1 MAETESVILKN
12 IRVRPAEVPNDGK
25 GRVRVEAMVFSAA
38 EDARIEGVTIDLSP
52 LGGNP
57 DEPMRFAKSRGIAA
71 SREGLYTVSFPVP
84 ELTDPGRYALALLAM
99 DDQGNSGRKRA
110 SLNVR
115 YERPA
120 YRGSILS
127 PSSRTVLNRVSGTRP
142 VAGNRVEPLS
152 SGSAAMEARMNLV
165 REAGRQINLQV
176 YAMAMEGLCGEF
188 LEAVLERAARGVEV
202 NLLVNMNAQLAVS
215 PFTLVRVGLHRV
227 GKELQGLSG
236 KVDEIL
242 EGRQGLGEVLREV
255 QAMSRRVA
263 GRDGNV
269 NTILVGEDAILGAD
283 HRSPSL
289 GQRSRKWLDQIERDH
304 TRLSRSDMGFAARMR
319 IGVRRYTDLPSL
331 PGLTYAIHEKV
342 LVVDGARAIVGGRNL
357 EDRYFRHWID
367 LDLCLEGPVVRDV
380 QEGFLR
386 NWDFFARNLKEEA
399 APSRV
404 FARPGRC
411 VGDRVVRFVQSRP
424 WLGEYS
430 TMETLVRAFQ
440 LARKRILVS
449 SQYLVLPESLLR
461 EALLDAAGRGV
472 DVRILT
478 NSHLTGQEVGLSA
491 GHSITL
497 RYCQPLIDAGI
508 RIYEMKG
515 PADENAPKPYLHAK
529 EFCVDGQWAATGSF
543 NLSMRSCYIESEN
556 LIVVEDP
563 DFAKERERLFLER
576 LRREAT
582 EMTRK
587 TLGEQK
593 ERFKARMAV
602 TDYLD
607 LFF

>member
-1 MAETESVILKN
+1 MAQTESVILKN

-38 EDARIEGVTIDLSP
+38 EEARIEGVKIDLSP

-57 DEPMRFAKSRGIAA
+57 DEPMRFAKSQGIAA
-71 SREGLYTVSFPVP
+71 SREGLYTASFPVP
-84 ELTDPGRYALALLAM
+84 DLTDPGRYALPLLAR

-115 YERPA
+115 YQRPA

-127 PSSRTVLNRVSGTRP
+127 PSSRTLLNRVSGTRP
-142 VAGNRVEPLS
+142 VADNRVETLS

-165 REAGRQINLQV
+165 RKARRQINLQV
-176 YAMAMEGLCGEF
+176 YTMAMEGLCGEF
-188 LEAVLERAARGVEV
+188 LEVVLERAAQGVEV
-202 NLLVNMNAQLAVS
+202 NLLVNLNAQLAVS

-242 EGRQGLGEVLREV
+242 EGRQGLGEVLREI
-255 QAMSRRVA
+255 QAIPRRVA
-263 GRDGNV
+263 GRDRNV

-283 HRSPSL
+283 RKSPPL

-331 PGLTYAIHEKV
+331 PGLTYAVHEKV

-367 LDLCLEGPVVRDV
+367 LDLYLDGPVVRGI

-399 APSRV
+399 VPSRV
-404 FARPGRC
+404 FARPGRG
-411 VGDRVVRFVQSRP
+411 GDRVARFVQSRP
-424 WLGEYS
+424 WLEEYS

-440 LARKRILVS
+440 LARKRILIS

-478 NSHLTGQEVGLSA
+478 NSHLTGQEVGFSA

-497 RYCQPLIDAGI
+497 RYCESLIDAGI

-515 PADENAPKPYLHAK
+515 PADENAP
-529 EFCVDGQWAATGSF
+529 
-543 NLSMRSCYIESEN
+543 
-556 LIVVEDP
+556 
-563 DFAKERERLFLER
+563 
-576 LRREAT
+576 
-582 EMTRK
+582 
-587 TLGEQK
+587 
-593 ERFKARMAV
+593 
-602 TDYLD
+602 
-607 LFF
+607 

>member
-1 MAETESVILKN
+1 MAETESVIFKN
-12 IRVRPAEVPNDGK
+12 IRVRPAEVPNNGK
-25 GRVRVEAMVFSAA
+25 GRVRVEAMAFSTA
-38 EDARIEGVTIDLSP
+38 EKARIERVTIDLSP

-57 DEPMRFAKSRGIAA
+57 DEPMKFAKSRGISA
-71 SREGLYTVSFPVP
+71 SREGLYTVSFPIP
-84 ELTDPGRYALALLAM
+84 DLTDPGRYALPLLAR
-99 DDQGNSGRKRA
+99 DDRGNGGRKHA
-110 SLNVR
+110 SLQVR

-120 YRGSILS
+120 YKGSILS

-142 VAGNRVEPLS
+142 VADNRVETLS
-152 SGSAAMEARMNLV
+152 SGSAAMEARMDLV
-165 REAGRQINLQV
+165 REARRQINLQV
-176 YAMAMEGLCGEF
+176 YTMAMEGLCGEF
-188 LEAVLERAARGVEV
+188 LEAVLERAAQGVEV
-202 NLLVNMNAQLAVS
+202 NLLVNVNAQLAVS

-227 GKELQGLSG
+227 GQELQGLSG
-236 KVDEIL
+236 KVEEIL
-242 EGRQGLGEVLREV
+242 EGRQGLGEALREI
-255 QAMSRRVA
+255 QAIPRRVA
-263 GRDGNV
+263 GGEGNV
-269 NTILVGEDAILGAD
+269 NAILVGEDAILGAD
-283 HRSPSL
+283 RKSQPI

-331 PGLTYAIHEKV
+331 PGLTYAVHEKV

-357 EDRYFRHWID
+357 EDRYFKNWID
-367 LDLCLEGPVVRDV
+367 LDLYLDGPVVRDI

-399 APSRV
+399 VPSRV
-404 FARPGRC
+404 FAKPRC
-411 VGDRVVRFVQSRP
+411 GGERVARFVQSRP

-430 TMETLVRAFQ
+430 TMETLVTAFQ
-440 LARKRILVS
+440 LARNRILIS

-461 EALLDAAGRGV
+461 EALVDAARRGV

-478 NSHLTGQEVGLSA
+478 NSHVTGQEVGFSA

-497 RYCQPLIDAGI
+497 RYCEPLIDAGI

-515 PADENAPKPYLHAK
+515 PEDENAPKPYLHAK

-563 DFAKERERLFLER
+563 DFAGERERMFLER

-582 EMTRK
+582 ELTRK

-593 ERFKARMAV
+593 ERFRARMAV